1 MRATIGL
8 GVDLPVSVWNEGT
21 PSFRLPAVAAVYI
34 RYYSSRTSRL
44 FRYLI
49 GMKTPKAIGYVRVST
64 DEQAAEGYSLA
75 AQRAKL
81 EQYTSLHDMS
91 LMTVC
96 SDEGLSGKRCDN
108 RPGLQHALD
117 ALKSGTAEALIVL
130 KLDRL
135 SRSTRDVLDLVE
147 RSARE
152 NWAVHSISEKLD
164 TSSAAGRF
172 VVTILAA
179 LAQMEREQIGERTSA
194 AMSHMKRQGLRV
206 GSIPFG
212 FDLGQDG
219 RTLVPNKREQA
230 IIAEVRQLLAS
241 GWSRRRIATELNRRN
256 IPTKASGL
264 WTHVQVGR
272 ILEAA

>member
-1 MRATIGL
+1 
-8 GVDLPVSVWNEGT
+8 
-21 PSFRLPAVAAVYI
+21 
-34 RYYSSRTSRL
+34 
-44 FRYLI
+44 
-49 GMKTPKAIGYVRVST
+49 MKTPKAIGYVRVST
-64 DEQAAEGYSLA
+64 DEQATEGYSLA

-81 EQYTSLHDMS
+81 EAYASLHD
-91 LMTVC
+91 LELVDVAA
-96 SDEGLSGKRCDN
+96 DEGLSGKRADN
-108 RPGLQHALD
+108 RPGLQRALGMLRRGEAHALV
-117 ALKSGTAEALIVL
+117 VL

-135 SRSTRDVLDLVE
+135 SRSTRDVLDFVE
-147 RSARE
+147 GSDRE
-152 NWAVHSISEKLD
+152 GWAVHSISEKLD

-212 FDLGQDG
+212 FDLAADG
-219 RTLVPNKREQA
+219 RTLVPNAREQE
-230 IIAEVRQLLAS
+230 IIAEARRLLAS
-241 GWSRRRIATELNRRN
+241 GWSRRRIAAELNRRAV
-256 IPTKASGL
+256 PTKGATH